1 MSLYDSSITPP
12 LIVNFNSKDRV
23 SGTNSNFN
31 SLPVDL
37 GNNAFDTVCLVQASI
52 PKSFYN
58 MPSGYNTF
66 ILTEQ
71 QGGNTHPVTVTIPPG
86 NYNRINLQSVL
97 ATVLTNA
104 SHFGYTYTVS
114 YPPST
119 QADTFHYTFSVGA
132 PGSRTMY
139 LTFDSRSPFRQ
150 LGFDVGTYTFTYVS
164 ANLHQ
169 LESVNALNLSYILRA
184 FIKTNLVADATDSI
198 LEEILSFGSFPSSS
212 VVHYIQYNFDMNSR
226 KLGQSA
232 KNSWNFVLQ
241 DAFGQEINLEGV
253 PWAFSVVFF
262 QRNKTHEIHKTE
274 LMITNEERLFKI
286 EQEQKG
292 LQEQLTA
299 PVEENKQE
307 GLITTLPPQPDFVS
321 ETQPLYPVEP
331 PGITRLFAPS
341 PQPTL

>member
-1 MSLYDSSITPP
+1 MSLYDSTITPP

-31 SLPVDL
+31 SIPVDL

-58 MPSGYNTF
+58 MPTGYNTF
-66 ILTEQ
+66 TLTEND
-71 QGGNTHPVTVTIPPG
+71 GVTTSSVTVTIPPG

-97 ATVLTNA
+97 ATTLTNA
-104 SHFGYTYTVS
+104 SPDGLTYTVS
-114 YPPST
+114 YPAST
-119 QADTFHYTFSVGA
+119 QADTFHYTFGVDAPSLWTISFTFGA
-132 PGSRTMY
+132 
-139 LTFDSRSPFRQ
+139 RSPFRQ
-150 LGFDVGTYTFTYVS
+150 LGFDVGTYTFTDITLV
-164 ANLHQ
+164 LQ
-169 LESVNALNLSYILRA
+169 ELESINALNLSYILRA

-198 LEEILSFGSFPSSS
+198 FEEILSFGSYPSSS

-226 KLGQSA
+226 KLSPSA

-292 LQEQLTA
+292 LQEQLTTPA
-299 PVEENKQE
+299 TESKQE
-307 GLITTLPPQPDFVS
+307 GLITTLPPQPGFVS
-321 ETQPLYPVEP
+321 EMQPLYPVLP
-331 PGITRLFAPS
+331 FGSSTSLLS
-341 PQPTL
+341 

>member
-1 MSLYDSSITPP
+1 MSLYDSTITPP

-31 SLPVDL
+31 SIPVDL

-139 LTFDSRSPFRQ
+139 LTFSNTSPFRQ
-150 LGFDVGTYTFTYVS
+150 LGFDVGVYTFTYVS

-169 LESVNALNLSYILRA
+169 LESINAINLSYILRA
-184 FIKTNLVADATDSI
+184 FIKSNIVSNATDGI
-198 LEEILSFGSFPSSS
+198 LEELLNFGSFPSSS
-212 VVHYIQYNFDMNSR
+212 VMSFQQVSFDLNSR
-226 KLGQSA
+226 LYNKDN
-232 KNSWNFVLQ
+232 KNAWNFALV
-241 DAFGQEINLEGV
+241 DAFGVEIDLNGI
-253 PWAFSVVFF
+253 PWAFSLVLY
-262 QRNKTHEIHKTE
+262 QRNATHEIHKKD
-274 LMITNEERLFKI
+274 LLISNEERLFKI
-286 EQEQKG
+286 QQEQER
-292 LQEQLTA
+292 LRQELA
-299 PVEENKQE
+299 LK
-307 GLITTLPPQPDFVS
+307 
-321 ETQPLYPVEP
+321 
-331 PGITRLFAPS
+331 
-341 PQPTL
+341 

>member
-1 MSLYDSSITPP
+1 MSLSDNSTTPP
-12 LIVNFNSKDRV
+12 LIINFNSKDRV

-31 SLPVDL
+31 SIPVDL

-58 MPSGYNTF
+58 MPTGYNTF

-71 QGGNTHPVTVTIPPG
+71 HGGTSHSNTVTIPRG
-86 NYNRINLQSVL
+86 SYNRINLQSVL
-97 ATVLTNA
+97 ATVLTSA
-104 SHFGYTYTVS
+104 SHFGYTYSVS

-132 PGSRTMY
+132 PSSRTIY
-139 LTFDSRSPFRQ
+139 FTFNDSSPFRQ

-169 LESVNALNLSYILRA
+169 LESVNSLNLSYILRA
-184 FIKTNLVADATDSI
+184 FIKTDLVVNATDSI
-198 LEEILSFGSFPSSS
+198 LEEILNFGSYPASS
-212 VVHYIQYNFDMNSR
+212 VVHYQQYDFDMNSR
-226 KLGQSA
+226 ALSLSS
-232 KNSWNFVLQ
+232 KNSWNFILQ
-241 DAFGQEINLEGV
+241 DAFGQEIDLNGI
-253 PWAFSVVFF
+253 PWAFSVVFY

-292 LQEQLTA
+292 IQESISSPT
-299 PVEENKQE
+299 ETKQE
-307 GLITTLPPQPDFVS
+307 GLITTLPPAPTFVANT
-321 ETQPLYPVEP
+321 EPLYPIKP
-331 PGITRLFAPS
+331 FGSTTQFL
-341 PQPTL
+341 PTL